1 MTTANTSMAA
11 KELADERAWNRVT
24 LLMIVVVLTIVSFTV
39 VGWA

>member
-1 MTTANTSMAA
+1 MTNANTLITA

-24 LLMIVVVLTIVSFTV
+24 LLMIVVVLMIVSFTV